1 MYLVAMTAC
10 WWKDLKVVTTGQKT
24 SEKGKGSLHQYF
36 SCDVCACV
44 CRFFCLTSSGLTY
57 SKSKSD
63 SVLCNIL
70 TEDMLAVERVDEDA
84 FTMKHVGVMK
94 WVWLTLITALIPNYC
109 PIRAGIVCR
118 NSEVDKVNKHIYN
131 MHTHCFSNLPSH
143 NEWGD
148 IQWNIKGALFGY
160 AIYLSKLHYI
170 VTTTV

>member
-1 MYLVAMTAC
+1 M
-10 WWKDLKVVTTGQKT
+10 
-24 SEKGKGSLHQYF
+24 
-36 SCDVCACV
+36 

-118 NSEVDKVNKHIYN
+118 NSEVDKVNKHIHN
-131 MHTHCFSNLPSH
+131 MHTHTVSQIFPLIMNEVTSNGILKEH
-143 NEWGD
+143 
-148 IQWNIKGALFGY
+148 
-160 AIYLSKLHYI
+160 YLVMQYTYLNF
-170 VTTTV
+170 TTL